1 MDDRTQRAIAHL
13 FEALMLLACVR
24 DPGDTS
30 SVPIHIGPANAGHTV
45 HVTAK
50 TAEAI
55 ADAVDSMNDCL
66 GSETVEDDK
75 LRAAV
80 EQAQPAIDALLQNDE
95 ASVDRRL
102 ADLKARAQD
111 GNGEVIPSGE
121 FSAAAVAQCYPDLYA
136 NVTDAFDELDPIDI
150 TDKVIR
156 DRQADL
162 PDVAQLLDELFGDIP
177 YPYADEDV
185 PLPHD
190 QAQMD
195 SLTAEVENHL
205 KDGGE

>member
-1 MDDRTQRAIAHL
+1 MDDKTRQAIDHL
-13 FEALMLLACVR
+13 YEALLLLACVR
-24 DPGDTS
+24 DQGDMTS
-30 SVPIHIGPANAGHTV
+30 IPIHIGPATGGRTV

-55 ADAVDSMNDCL
+55 TDAVDPINAYL
-66 GSETVEDDK
+66 GSGSREDDK

-80 EQAQPAIDALLQNDE
+80 DQVQPA
-95 ASVDRRL
+95 
-102 ADLKARAQD
+102 
-111 GNGEVIPSGE
+111 GEW
-121 FSAAAVAQCYPDLYA
+121 SAAAVAQCYPDLYA
-136 NVTDAFDELDPIDI
+136 DVTDLFAALDPIEI

-190 QAQMD
+190 QTQMD
-195 SLTAEVENHL
+195 ALTAEVENYL
-205 KDGGE
+205 QDGGE

>member
-1 MDDRTQRAIAHL
+1 MDDKTRQAIDHL
-13 FEALMLLACVR
+13 YEALLLLACVR
-24 DPGDTS
+24 DQGDMTS
-30 SVPIHIGPANAGHTV
+30 IPIHIGPATGGRTV

-55 ADAVDSMNDCL
+55 TDAVDSIN
-66 GSETVEDDK
+66 
-75 LRAAV
+75 
-80 EQAQPAIDALLQNDE
+80 AQLSSDRRDHSAIDELLQQTAE
-95 ASVDRRL
+95 AVTDATPIDPESMARRKDHFMGWL
-102 ADLKARAQD
+102 ESRS
-111 GNGEVIPSGE
+111 GEVIESGE
-121 FSAAAVAQCYPDLYA
+121 WSAAAVAQCYPDLYA
-136 NVTDAFDELDPIDI
+136 DVTDLFAALDPIEI

-190 QAQMD
+190 QTQMD
-195 SLTAEVENHL
+195 ALTAEVENYL
-205 KDGGE
+205 RDGGE